1 MKILVSCV
9 ILTLLINQTWIA
21 QTLSYSKAASVDG
34 WQLIGTTQAKL
45 TTDNAGIAVHSPND
59 CFSSIKI
66 KVTKASLRLIKMVIT
81 YNEGAPDNIEL
92 LYDIPNGSESRE
104 IDLRSIGDRKIR
116 RIDFWYDT
124 NGVTTGKANVAAYG
138 LK

>member
-1 MKILVSCV
+1 MKILVSCI
-9 ILTLLINQTWIA
+9 ILTLVINQTWIA
-21 QTLSYSKAASVDG
+21 QTVSYTKAVSADG

-59 CFSSIKI
+59 CFRTIKI
-66 KVTKASLRLIKMVIT
+66 KVTNASLRLIKMVVT
-81 YNEGAPDNIEL
+81 YNEGAPDNIEM
-92 LYDIPNGSESRE
+92 LYDIPNGGESRE

-124 NGVTTGKANVAAYG
+124 NGVTTGKASVAVFG
-138 LK
+138 MK